1 MPSLLYF
8 YNMLP
13 VIGAGDR
20 FMDISIVPH
29 PKGFRKVVEKV
40 LQLRKGPLCEVAPA
54 KRVGERPYLV
64 AFYENVSPS
73 VSFTDSAPPLALR
86 ATSPVSGESVSQ
98 REPLKWQLFLTCL

>member
-1 MPSLLYF
+1 
-8 YNMLP
+8 MLP
-13 VIGAGDR
+13 VIGAGDG
-20 FMDISIVPH
+20 FTDIPIVPH

-40 LQLRKGPLCEVAPA
+40 LRGVGKGPLCEGAPA
-54 KRVGERPYLV
+54 KRVGERPYLA

-73 VSFTDSAPPLALR
+73 VSFADSAPPLALR

>member
-1 MPSLLYF
+1 MPSLLYV

-20 FMDISIVPH
+20 FTDISIVPH

-40 LQLRKGPLCEVAPA
+40 LQLRKGPLCEGTPA
-54 KRVGERPYLV
+54 KRAEERPYLA

-73 VSFTDSAPPLALR
+73 VSFADSAPPLALR

-98 REPLKWQLFLTCL
+98 REPLK

>member
-13 VIGAGDR
+13 VIGAGDG
-20 FMDISIVPH
+20 FTDIPIVPH

-40 LQLRKGPLCEVAPA
+40 LQLRKGPLCKGAPA
-54 KRVGERPYLV
+54 KRVGERSYLA

-73 VSFTDSAPPLALR
+73 VSFADSAPPLALR